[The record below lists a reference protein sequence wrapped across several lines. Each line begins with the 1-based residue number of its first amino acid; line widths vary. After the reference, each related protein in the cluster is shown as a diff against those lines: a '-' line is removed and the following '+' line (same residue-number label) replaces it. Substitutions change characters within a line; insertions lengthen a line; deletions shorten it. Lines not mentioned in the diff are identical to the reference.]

1 MKLFLYDL
9 SLSCDS
15 PTTSFRLPTS
25 IYLYFYVE
33 TLNSL
38 NQLCQDWDDDKPPVY
53 QPLSVLLRQPLRLI
67 PTPEH
72 ELDLSMLLIVD
83 SLRNNTL
90 EGFASY
96 LFIELNSDQL
106 NKTKVKCIPE
116 GIKLVHLIVALN
128 FKNCTHKTHLP

>member
-1 MKLFLYDL
+1 MEANNVHISQDMFTQKLSSLSLLVSHMKLYLYDL

-53 QPLSVLLRQPLRLI
+53 QPLTVLLR
-67 PTPEH
+67 
-72 ELDLSMLLIVD
+72 
-83 SLRNNTL
+83 
-90 EGFASY
+90 
-96 LFIELNSDQL
+96 
-106 NKTKVKCIPE
+106 
-116 GIKLVHLIVALN
+116 
-128 FKNCTHKTHLP
+128 